1 MRALTIPLK
10 GFAKRLARCRSGN
23 ATIIVALGM
32 PMLIGGAG
40 FGTDLAQWYM
50 WKRELQFAV
59 DQGAIAGAWARAS
72 DSTKTT
78 YVTRAKQE
86 YHNNLAVTSSFA
98 TDATVQLADYNGGI
112 QNSVLVTAS
121 ATRLLPFSSYLTGSA
136 TTISVSAKAVVEG
149 GTVFTTCMLAVDPD
163 ADGAFTLGGSVS
175 GSAACGSGALS
186 DSDTAM
192 VKNGNSDADLGY
204 EVSGGGIDSGFAK
217 NGDIHANVD
226 GLSDPFKDLTPPDSP
241 TAQTYFCP
249 PKSDGKTV
257 TTADVANSTRY
268 HYYYK
273 KGKSLK
279 NAAVYTGYS
288 GAQSDHTDTSSVA
301 GATVDN
307 GTKAGTVT
315 SPTVTTTTVVVSGK
329 GNDDSVWEFLD
340 TTTTSTYSNI
350 VVTTTAGSDGI
361 ARPQPGTYSSI
372 SIACETHFAPGVYV
386 ISGNLDFGQNKTIIG
401 SDVMFVLLNGNSMH
415 INSQTTFDLS
425 GITATTLVNNYG
437 MSSDDAAKLA
447 GMLFYDDKSDEDI
460 KINGNSS
467 LAMNGTIYMPHRH
480 ITMNGNSKVSGKC
493 LMVVSGT
500 LTFTG
505 NNDLSSFCV
514 PANTTAMVIG
524 GSEKKVRLV
533 E

>member
-1 MRALTIPLK
+1 MRTLHFPLK
-10 GFAKRLARCRSGN
+10 GFAKRLAKAQSGS
-23 ATIIVALGM
+23 AALIVALGM
-32 PMLIGGAG
+32 PMLIAGAG

-59 DQGAIAGAWARAS
+59 DQAAIAGAWARA
-72 DSTKTT
+72 DASTKNT
-78 YVTRAKQE
+78 YSTRATQE
-86 YHNNLAVTSSFA
+86 YNANLSITSDFA
-98 TDATVQLADYNGGI
+98 STPRVQLADYNGGT
-112 QNSVLVTAS
+112 QNSVLVSAS
-121 ATRLLPFSSYLTGSA
+121 ATRSLPFSSYITGSS
-136 TTISVSAKAVVEG
+136 TKISAVARAVVEG
-149 GTVFTTCMLAVDPD
+149 GTIFTTCMLAVDPD

-186 DSDTAM
+186 DSDNAM
-192 VKNGNSDADLGY
+192 VKNGNSGANLGY
-204 EVSGGGIDSGFAK
+204 EVSGGGIDSGFAS
-217 NGDIHANVD
+217 NGTIHANVD

-257 TTADVANSTRY
+257 TTANVAASTSY
-268 HYYYK
+268 HYYYVS
-273 KGKSLK
+273 GKSLK
-279 NAAVYTGYS
+279 TATPYTYS
-288 GAQSDHTDTSSVA
+288 GAKSDYTQSTNTV

-307 GTKAGTVT
+307 GTTAGTVT
-315 SPTVTTTTVVVSGK
+315 SPKVTTNSVVVTGK
-329 GNDDSVWEFLD
+329 GNANSVWEYLD
-340 TTTTSTYSNI
+340 TTTTNTYSNV

-372 SIACETHFAPGVYV
+372 SITCETHFAPGVY
-386 ISGNLDFGQNKTIIG
+386 IIRGNLDFGQNQTVIG
-401 SDVMFVLLNGNSMH
+401 SDMMFVLLSGNSMH
-415 INSQTTFDLS
+415 INSNSKFDLS
-425 GITATTLVNNYG
+425 GITATTLQSTYN
-437 MSSDDAAKLA
+437 MSSADAAKLA
-447 GMLFYDDKSDEDI
+447 GMLIFDNKSDASI

-467 LAMNGTIYMPHRH
+467 LAMNGTLYMPHRA

-514 PANTTAMVIG
+514 PANTSAMVIG

>member
-1 MRALTIPLK
+1 MPLK
-10 GFAKRLARCRSGN
+10 GFARRLARSKSGN
-23 ATIIVALGM
+23 ATLIVALGL
-32 PMLIGGAG
+32 PMLIGSAG

-50 WKRELQFAV
+50 WRREMQFAV
-59 DQGAIAGAWARAS
+59 DQAAIAGAWARAS
-72 DSTKTT
+72 DATKNT
-78 YVTRAKQE
+78 YVTRARQE
-86 YHNNLAVTSSFA
+86 YHANLAVTADFA
-98 TDATVQLADYNGGI
+98 TEAGVQLADYNGGN

-121 ATRLLPFSSYLTGSA
+121 ATRQLPFSSYLTGNS
-136 TTISVSAKAVVEG
+136 TTIGVSAKAVVEG

-175 GSAACGSGALS
+175 GNAACGSGALS

-192 VKNGNSDADLGY
+192 VKNGNSNANLGY
-204 EVSGGGIDSGFAK
+204 EVSAGGIDSGFSK
-217 NGDIHANVD
+217 NGAIHANVD
-226 GLSDPFKDLTPPDSP
+226 GLSDPFADLSPPDSP

-257 TTADVANSTRY
+257 TTANVASSTQY
-268 HYYYK
+268 HYAYV

-279 NAAVYTGYS
+279 KATTYTGYS
-288 GAQSDHTDTSSVA
+288 GAKTDHTETSSST

-307 GTKAGTVT
+307 GTTAGTVT
-315 SPTVTTTTVVVSGK
+315 LPSVTSDPPNQVVVGSGNNDSVWEYVTTTTT
-329 GNDDSVWEFLD
+329 N
-340 TTTTSTYSNI
+340 TYSNV

-372 SIACETHFAPGVYV
+372 SITCETHFAPGVYV
-386 ISGNLDFGQNKTIIG
+386 ISGDLDFGQNQTVIG

-415 INSQTTFDLS
+415 INSNSKFDLS
-425 GITATTLVNNYG
+425 GITASTLVNSYN
-437 MSSDDAAKLA
+437 MASDDAAKLA
-447 GMLFYDDKSDEDI
+447 GMLFYDDKSDADI
-460 KINGNSS
+460 KINGNSD

-480 ITMNGNSKVSGKC
+480 ITMNGNSKVTGKC

-505 NNDLSSFCV
+505 NNDLTSFCV

-524 GSEKKVRLV
+524 GSETKVRLV